1 MSNGKR
7 LDTGNLNPT
16 HAVVLITPMHQR
28 KRGIM
33 QEQSTVPNRNN
44 RRKKLTI
51 RAHACTR
58 LDGISRSSSVPACL
72 VHLF

>member
-33 QEQSTVPNRNN
+33 QEQSTVPNRNTAVKN
-44 RRKKLTI
+44 
-51 RAHACTR
+51 
-58 LDGISRSSSVPACL
+58 
-72 VHLF
+72 